1 MAKHKNTKLHEVECN
16 CIAFFY
22 SVIYFIHE
30 NKMQMIPPKY
40 PERAREAGKILLLY
54 RLSFK
59 SVSARTAK
67 KPAKLVGSIMRSN
80 IEGHCNSQV

>member
-1 MAKHKNTKLHEVECN
+1 MQLHC
-16 CIAFFY
+16 FFY

-40 PERAREAGKILLLY
+40 PERASEAGKILLLY

-59 SVSARTAK
+59 SVSARAAK